1 MQIAADN
8 LILAANHEF
17 TADNVI
23 SIVNAD
29 SLQTTQ
35 FSSENS
41 FVADNTNW

>member
-17 TADNVI
+17 AADNVI